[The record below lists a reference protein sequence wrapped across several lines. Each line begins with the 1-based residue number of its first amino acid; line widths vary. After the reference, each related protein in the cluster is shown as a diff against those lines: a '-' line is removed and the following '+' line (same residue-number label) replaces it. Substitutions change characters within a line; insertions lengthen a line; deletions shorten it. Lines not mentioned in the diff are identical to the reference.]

1 MSKQHRITKR
11 AGASGTLPSSNLEV
25 GTMRE
30 VKVTYIAEPA
40 PVPKEQEI
48 HPRRAIPALPVEP
61 ATPPP
66 PKRREG

>member
-1 MSKQHRITKR
+1 MSERRKIVKESRS
-11 AGASGTLPSSNLEV
+11 SGTLPSANLPAE
-25 GTMRE
+25 TMRE